1 MRLNLGDRHS
11 SASALPRQF
20 AHWAI
25 RAYQVSLS
33 GLMGRHCRH
42 MPSCSEYTD
51 EALQRFGFWAGGWM
65 GLARICRCQPFGTE
79 GLDFV
84 PETLPEGASWSTPW
98 RFGLWR
104 STNPAPPIRC
114 EAVDKGSPSRE

>member
-1 MRLNLGDRHS
+1 MRLNLDERRHP
-11 SASALPRQF
+11 ATLWPRHI
-20 AHWAI
+20 AHGAI
-25 RAYQVSLS
+25 RAYQLTFS

-51 EALQRFGFWAGGWM
+51 EAIQRFGFWAGGWM
-65 GLARICRCQPFGTE
+65 GLARICRCHPWGTE

-84 PETLPEGASWSTPW
+84 PETLPAGSVWSRPW

-104 STNPAPPIRC
+104 TTYPGPSIRC
-114 EAVDKGSPSRE
+114 EAVEPGSTPRE